1 MEEEESKLDKIMK
14 CEKGKAGYLK
24 ARKLRQLLITLM
36 SFAIVF
42 AIFSAG
48 LIICK
53 TRNNYATLVATVLV
67 LPSAKFAVSYLV
79 LFPHHSAGEELVS
92 AVNEKADGLSCCF
105 DCVFSNSKKP
115 IGTLAAVITDN
126 AVCAL
131 TDEENA
137 DTQLFENSVRDF
149 LKNEKL
155 NVTVTLYKDEKKFLS
170 RVGMLRTNFDMEK
183 EICTDRMKWNTEA
196 VKNMCM

>member
-1 MEEEESKLDKIMK
+1 
-14 CEKGKAGYLK
+14 
-24 ARKLRQLLITLM
+24 
-36 SFAIVF
+36 
-42 AIFSAG
+42 
-48 LIICK
+48 
-53 TRNNYATLVATVLV
+53 VATVLV

-79 LFPHHSAGEELVS
+79 LFPHHSAGDELIS

-105 DCVFSNSKKP
+105 DCVFSNNKKP
-115 IGTLAAVITDN
+115 IGTLAVVITDS

-155 NVTVTLYKDEKKFLS
+155 NVTVTLYKDEKKFLN